1 MLAPGFLSYGSPPIM
16 EDLLSLRNRTAL
28 VVGAASAIGSATAE
42 VLAQAGARVALVD
55 RAADAVAAMAARI
68 EAAGGGALSIPGDPA
83 DPLLAARAVAQV
95 VEAWDG
101 LHILL
106 IASLDHNGATR
117 SALAWV
123 RAAATPMRAEGFG
136 RILCLCSIAA
146 RHGLSGAADQAAA
159 GGALIAL
166 CRTWARELGPCGI
179 TSNAVAPGLIADDPA
194 CPVPLAVLPRIPA
207 GRAGTAGE
215 VANVFLYLASDL
227 ASFVNGAVVGV
238 DGGLLL

>member
-1 MLAPGFLSYGSPPIM
+1 M

-42 VLAQAGARVALVD
+42 VLAQAGARVAVVD
-55 RAADAVAAMAARI
+55 RAADAVAAVATRI
-68 EAAGGGALSIPGDPA
+68 EAADGGAFSIAGDPA
-83 DPLLAARAVAQV
+83 DPQVAARVVAQV
-95 VEAWDG
+95 VERWGG

-106 IASLDHNGATR
+106 LASLDHDGATAAAA
-117 SALAWV
+117 ALAWV
-123 RAAATPMRAEGFG
+123 RAAETPMRAEGFG

-146 RHGLSGAADQAAA
+146 RHGLPGAAKQAAT
-159 GGALIAL
+159 GGAVIAL

-179 TSNAVAPGLIADDPA
+179 TSNAVAAGLIADDPA

-215 VANVFLYLASDL
+215 VASVFLYLASDL
-227 ASFVNGAVVGV
+227 ASFVNGALLGV
-238 DGGLLL
+238 DGGLLP